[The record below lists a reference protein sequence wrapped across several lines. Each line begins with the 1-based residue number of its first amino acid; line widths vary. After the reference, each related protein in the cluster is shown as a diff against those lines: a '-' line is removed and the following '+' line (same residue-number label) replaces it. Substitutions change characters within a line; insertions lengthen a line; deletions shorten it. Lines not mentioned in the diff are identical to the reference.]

1 MEKLITSH
9 CAAMGE
15 VDRRHRVKLVVDE
28 WGAWHRAGTEVA
40 STHLFGQTSTM
51 RDALVAGLTLDIF
64 NRHADK
70 VAMANVAQLIN
81 NLHSLFL
88 AHEDKFVAT
97 PNFHVFE
104 MYAAHHHGQSLRT
117 VFETPAIEPP
127 GGKGSDLPGLAGS
140 ASLHEK
146 RLVLTVVNP
155 HATDPRAAEI
165 RVRGAGIK
173 SATGVVLAAADIHA
187 HNTFAQ
193 PAAVTPRPVTGEVRG
208 PTLLHSF
215 APASVTRLE
224 LALE

>member
-1 MEKLITSH
+1 
-9 CAAMGE
+9 
-15 VDRRHRVKLVVDE
+15 
-28 WGAWHRAGTEVA
+28 
-40 STHLFGQTSTM
+40 M
-51 RDALVAGLTLDIF
+51 RDALVAALTLDIF

-88 AHEDKFVAT
+88 AHEDKLVPT

-104 MYAAHHHGQSLRT
+104 MYAAHHHGQSLRA
-117 VFETPAIEPP
+117 VFDTPGIEVP
-127 GGKGSDLPGLAGS
+127 GGQGGELPGLAGS

-155 HATDPRAAEI
+155 HATGARATEI

-173 SATGVVLAAADIHA
+173 SATGLVLAADDIHA
-187 HNTFAQ
+187 HNSFAQ
-193 PAAVTPRPVTGEVRG
+193 PTAVTPRPVAAQARG
-208 PTLLHSF
+208 SSLIHSF

-224 LALE
+224 LTLG